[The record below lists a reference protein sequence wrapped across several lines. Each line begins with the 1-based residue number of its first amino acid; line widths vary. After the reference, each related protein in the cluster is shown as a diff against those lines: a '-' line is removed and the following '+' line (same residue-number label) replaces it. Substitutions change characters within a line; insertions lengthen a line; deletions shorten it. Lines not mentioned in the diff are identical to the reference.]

1 MQAHGQ
7 FTLWREQQVILAHIR
22 GQCNEDMA
30 IAFSEEFK
38 QVAAPLLDT
47 PWAHIVYLDDW
58 ELATPEVEGIIQNL
72 VAWLIAHGLTRTAQV
87 YSPHM
92 LKRYQL
98 DRMITQKT
106 DTFERQVFSD
116 ERAAFA
122 WLSQEGFA
130 VDTPS
135 LQKTGSTS

>member
-7 FTLWREQQVILAHIR
+7 FTLWRENQVILAHIQ

-30 IAFSEEFK
+30 LAYSDQIK
-38 QVAAPLLDT
+38 QVAAPLLNSK
-47 PWAHIVYLDDW
+47 WAHIVYLDDW
-58 ELATPEVEGIIQNL
+58 ELATPEVESIIQSL
-72 VAWLIAHGLTRTAQV
+72 VAWLIAHGLTHTAQV
-87 YSPHM
+87 YSPNM

-116 ERAAFA
+116 EPSAFA
-122 WLSQEGFA
+122 WLAQKGFK
-130 VDTPS
+130 VDSKS
-135 LQKTGSTS
+135 LQRTGDT